1 MRNEQL
7 LLGRAADILVVED
20 NEDDFIIMRETFK
33 RDRLMANLFLVE
45 NGEECLDY
53 LNKRSGYENVLTPD
67 LIILDLN
74 MPVMDGREL
83 LGIIRKDQRLS
94 QIPVVVL
101 STSDSED
108 DIAAVQALGVAAYMN
123 KPVDFEEL
131 LRAIQSTKKYWFTL
145 VVLAEE
151 QKEDM
156 DLAPLPLLD
165 GE

>member
-53 LNKRSGYENVLTPD
+53 LLKRGVYENVLTPD

-83 LGIIRKDQRLS
+83 LGHLRKDQRLT
-94 QIPVVVL
+94 QIPVIVL
-101 STSDSED
+101 STSDSEE
-108 DIAAVQALGVAAYMN
+108 DIAAVNALGVTAYMN
-123 KPVDFEEL
+123 KPVDFDEL

-145 VVLAEE
+145 VVIAEE
-151 QKEDM
+151 NPEDL
-156 DLAPLPLLD
+156 DLAPLPQLE